1 MAARSALLVDDDPST
16 TDSIRDL
23 LPQREVHLEM
33 TSDAR
38 EAIDRLEKHTYC
50 GLVLNLAV
58 CDGKNC
64 DVLLHMSEQHINI
77 PVVVIAS
84 EFPDSLR
91 ELPVAESIKLVM
103 AKPIDPSLLASIILG
118 LCGIER

>member
-16 TDSIRDL
+16 TDAVREL
-23 LPQREVHLEM
+23 LPWREVRVET
-33 TSDAR
+33 TSDPRA
-38 EAIDRLEKHTYC
+38 AIDCLKKTDYC
-50 GLVLNLAV
+50 GLVLNLEV
-58 CDGKNC
+58 PSGKSR
-64 DVLLHMSEQHINI
+64 DVLLHMSEQHIDI

-84 EFPDSLR
+84 EFPESLR

-103 AKPIDPSLLASIILG
+103 AKPVDPSLLASIILG